1 MEDSTDQ
8 LKTGKIPSALLENL
22 LRQIE
27 VIDDRVLL
35 GPMIGEDAAVIDMGA
50 TALVAKTDPV
60 TFASDLVGWYAVHV
74 NANDIAST
82 GATPRWFM
90 ATLLVPQGSTEAT
103 VSDIFRQLTEA
114 CESMDI
120 TLVGGH
126 SEVTPAVNQPVVVG
140 AMLGEAQRESI
151 IRTADAVD
159 GDSIVVTKGIAL
171 EGTAVLARDAEEK
184 LLQAGVKAGTVARAK
199 EMLHH
204 PGISV
209 VKDARVAL
217 ASVRV
222 HSLHDPTE
230 GGILTGL
237 WEIAMASGLGLSVE
251 EGSIPVMLETTEIC
265 EALGLDPLG
274 LLASG
279 ALLIT
284 LPAEDVPPLFK
295 ALEEEGIEAF
305 EIGRMMEPEEGVT
318 IIRAHE
324 LEPMPTLERDELA
337 RFFSEQLNN
346 NG

>member
-1 MEDSTDQ
+1 MDNPADQ
-8 LKTGKIPSALLENL
+8 LKTGKIPSALLEDL
-22 LRQIE
+22 LRQI
-27 VIDDRVLL
+27 DLKDARVLL
-35 GPMIGEDAAVIDMGA
+35 GPMVGEDAAVIDMGA

-60 TFASDLVGWYAVHV
+60 TFASDLVGWYAVHI
-74 NANDIAST
+74 NANDIACT
-82 GATPRWFM
+82 GATPRWFL
-90 ATLLVPQGSTEAT
+90 ATLLVPEGSTEAG
-103 VSDIFRQLTEA
+103 VGDIFRQLNEA

-120 TLVGGH
+120 QLVGGH
-126 SEVTPAVNQPVVVG
+126 SEVTSAVNQPVVVG
-140 AMLGEAQRESI
+140 AMLGEAQKGSTI
-151 IRTADAVD
+151 KTSDAVD

-171 EGTAVLARDAEEK
+171 EGTAVLARDAEDR
-184 LLQAGVKAGTVARAK
+184 LLQAGVGPDTVARAK
-199 EMLHH
+199 QFLFQ

-217 ASVRV
+217 ESVRV
-222 HSLHDPTE
+222 HCLHDPTE

-237 WEIAMASGLGLSVE
+237 WEIAKAANLGLCVE

-284 LPAEDVPPLFK
+284 LPAEDVPHLFK

-305 EIGRMMEPEEGVT
+305 EIGRMMELEEGVT
-318 IIRAHE
+318 IIRSHE
-324 LEPMPTLERDELA
+324 LEPMPTFERDELA
-337 RFFSEQLNN
+337 RFFSQQLNN

>member
-22 LRQIE
+22 LRRIE
-27 VIDDRVLL
+27 VTDERVLL
-35 GPMIGEDAAVIDMGA
+35 GPMIGEDAAVIDVGA

-60 TFASDLVGWYAVHV
+60 TFASDLVGWYAVHI

-90 ATLLVPQGSTEAT
+90 ATLLVPEGSTEAT

-120 TLVGGH
+120 QLVGGH

-171 EGTAVLARDAEEK
+171 EGTAVLARDGEEK
-184 LLQAGVKAGTVARAK
+184 LLKAGVSAGTVARAK
-199 EMLHH
+199 EFLHH

-209 VKDARVAL
+209 VKDARAAL

-237 WEIAMASGLGLSVE
+237 WEIAKASGLGLSVE
-251 EGSIPVMLETTEIC
+251 EGSIPVMLETAEIC

-324 LEPMPTLERDELA
+324 LQPMPTFERDELA

>member
-1 MEDSTDQ
+1 MEKPADQ
-8 LKTGKIPSALLENL
+8 LKTGKIPARLLENL
-22 LRQIE
+22 LRQIN
-27 VIDDRVLL
+27 VMDDRVLL
-35 GPMIGEDAAVIDMGA
+35 GPMIGEDAAVIDLGD

-60 TFASDLVGWYAVHV
+60 TFASDLVGWYAVHI
-74 NANDIAST
+74 NANDVACT
-82 GATPRWFM
+82 GATPRWFL
-90 ATLLVPQGSTEAT
+90 ATLLVPEGSTEGA
-103 VSDIFRQLTEA
+103 VSEIFGQLTEA

-120 TLVGGH
+120 ELVGGH
-126 SEVTPAVNQPVVVG
+126 SEVTAAVNQPVVVG
-140 AMLGEAQRESI
+140 AMLGEAQKGSI
-151 IRTADAVD
+151 IRTSDALD

-171 EGTAVLARDAEEK
+171 EGTAVLARDAEER
-184 LLQAGVKAGTVARAK
+184 LLEAGVEPESVARAK
-199 EMLHH
+199 QLLFH

-209 VKDARVAL
+209 VKDASVAL

-222 HSLHDPTE
+222 HCLHDPTE

-237 WEIAMASGLGLSVE
+237 WEIAKASNLGLSVE
-251 EGSIPVMLETTEIC
+251 EGSIPLLRETSEIC

-295 ALEEEGIEAF
+295 ALEEKGIEAF

-324 LEPMPTLERDELA
+324 LEPMPTFERDELA
-337 RFFSEQLNN
+337 RFFSE
-346 NG
+346 